1 MFCFLKTFTTNRT
14 ELFTFSK
21 VDMGS
26 PVLGSILALKKER
39 KQYNAT
45 DCYNNHWCA
54 TDFFGRVQIGWGSG
68 SGTLFK
74 KLLVQKLALKTVQT
88 VEKE

>member
-1 MFCFLKTFTTNRT
+1 MFCSLKIFTTNRT

-45 DCYNNHWCA
+45 DCYNK
-54 TDFFGRVQIGWGSG
+54 S
-68 SGTLFK
+68 L
-74 KLLVQKLALKTVQT
+74 
-88 VEKE
+88 